1 MSEKNTENLV
11 SVATVIHNDFHIIDS
26 FVEETIGVLEKSF
39 TNYEL
44 LLIDNGSTDS
54 TVSKIKELLSKVAN
68 IRLIVLSRCY
78 HEEVAYTT
86 ALEHCIGDFVVL
98 MDVNF
103 DPPSLIPEIIEKCI
117 TGHDIV
123 VAEKSDVE
131 KETFFKKVSSQL
143 FYKMSSFLTD
153 YNVHPKLGNFFAFS
167 RKSVNSIITIKDKI
181 RYLKY
186 LIYEIGYDHYKIT
199 YRLMN
204 RSGIKP
210 KRNFFKSFIFAVE
223 IVVSNSNRLIR
234 MCSLIGLLAGL
245 LNLLYIIYTLV
256 FYAVNTVLLGKEIV
270 AGWTTSAVISS
281 VMFFLLFFILA
292 IISEYLTRILRETK
306 TGSLYYI
313 KEEHSSCVFPK
324 NINKINVI

>member
-1 MSEKNTENLV
+1 MSEMNTENLV
-11 SVATVIHNDFHIIDS
+11 TVATVIHNDFDILTP
-26 FVEETIGVLEKSF
+26 FVEETVEVLEKSF
-39 TNYEL
+39 VNYEL
-44 LLIDNGSTDS
+44 LLIDNGSTDR
-54 TVSKIKELLSKVAN
+54 TVFKIKELLSKVPN

-78 HEEVAYTT
+78 HEEIAYTT
-86 ALEHCIGDFVVL
+86 ALENCIGDFVVL
-98 MDVNF
+98 MDVNS
-103 DPPSLIPEIIEKCI
+103 DPPSLIPEIIGKCVA
-117 TGHDIV
+117 GHDIV
-123 VAEKSDVE
+123 VAEKSDVD
-131 KETFFKKVSSQL
+131 KESSFKRMSSKL
-143 FYKMSSFLTD
+143 FYKISSFFTD
-153 YNVHPKLGNFFAFS
+153 YDVPSTLGNFFAFS

-199 YRLMN
+199 YHTIN
-204 RSGIKP
+204 RSGTKP
-210 KRNFFKSFIFAVE
+210 KRNFIKRFVFAVE

-256 FYAVNTVLLGKEIV
+256 FYTVSTVFLGKEIV

-281 VMFFLLFFILA
+281 VMFFLMFLILA

-306 TGSLYYI
+306 TGNLYYI

-324 NINKINVI
+324 NANKINVI